1 MQLFEENSTYS
12 FEDSNNILP
21 ILSLGYNIIQLQ
33 GIDNKQLSKDIIENK
48 HISLDI
54 NYEETVLP
62 DTVES
67 KKLRNMV
74 HDEIMKINKYFKP
87 YDWWAHIL
95 EPGQSTMYHSHE
107 KAGYRDGIAW
117 VYYVTY
123 PENSGDTVLI
133 VDALKRKLM
142 HPIRPV
148 VGNLVV
154 FPTHVPHLVKRNVST
169 ETRISISGN
178 HYPDSEKLDEFFKEI
193 YEGRSNY
200 FYYVGAYNN

>member
-1 MQLFEENSTYS
+1 MNTE
-12 FEDSNNILP
+12 NILP

-123 PENSGDTVLI
+123 PENSGDIVLI

>member
-1 MQLFEENSTYS
+1 MNTE
-12 FEDSNNILP
+12 NILP

-74 HDEIMKINKYFKP
+74 HDEIIKINKYFKP

-123 PENSGDTVLI
+123 PENSGDIVLI

>member
-1 MQLFEENSTYS
+1 MNS
-12 FEDSNNILP
+12 DNISP

-33 GIDNKQLSKDIIENK
+33 GIDNKQLSEDITENK
-48 HISLDI
+48 HISLDH

-67 KKLRNMV
+67 EKLRNMV

-117 VYYVTY
+117 VYYVSY
-123 PENSGDTVLI
+123 PENSGDIVLI

-142 HPIRPV
+142 YRIRPV
-148 VGNLVV
+148 VGNLLL

-178 HYPDSEKLDEFFKEI
+178 HYPDNEKLDEFGNEVF
-193 YEGRSNY
+193 EGRSNY

>member
-1 MQLFEENSTYS
+1 MEKDLVIMNS
-12 FEDSNNILP
+12 DNILPLP

-33 GIDNKQLSKDIIENK
+33 GIDNKQLSKDVIENK
-48 HISLDI
+48 HNTEWP

-67 KKLRNMV
+67 KKLRNMI
-74 HDEIMKINKYFKP
+74 HDEITKINKYFKP

-95 EPGQSTMYHSHE
+95 EPGQSTLYHSHE
-107 KAGYRDGIAW
+107 KEGFRDGIAW

-123 PENSGDTVLI
+123 PENSGDMVLI
-133 VDALKRKLM
+133 VDALKKKLM
-142 HPIRPV
+142 YTIRPV
-148 VGNLVV
+148 VGNLVL

-169 ETRISISGN
+169 ETRISIAGN
-178 HYPDSEKLDEFFKEI
+178 HYPDSEKIDEFSKEI

-200 FYYVGAYNN
+200 FYYVGHYNN

>member
-1 MQLFEENSTYS
+1 MNS
-12 FEDSNNILP
+12 DNILP
-21 ILSLGYNIIQLQ
+21 LPILTLGYNIIQLQ
-33 GIDNKQLSKDIIENK
+33 GIDNKQLSKDVIENK
-48 HISLDI
+48 HNNEWP

-62 DTVES
+62 DTAES

-74 HDEIMKINKYFKP
+74 HDEIIKINKYFKP

-95 EPGQSTMYHSHE
+95 EPGQSTLYHSHE
-107 KAGYRDGIAW
+107 KEGLRDGIAW

-133 VDALKRKLM
+133 VDVLKRKLM
-142 HPIRPV
+142 HTIRPL
-148 VGNLVV
+148 VGNLVM
-154 FPTHVPHLVKRNVST
+154 FPTHVPHLVKRNVSI

-178 HYPDSEKLDEFFKEI
+178 HYPDSEKLDEFSKEI

-200 FYYVGAYNN
+200 FYYVGHYNN